1 MIDIYSNSWGP
12 GDIGWQVQG
21 PGVLAGKAIEH
32 GIQKV
37 SIGLFQ
43 RLVTLST
50 FSKHENNLSPH
61 VREPNAVLDSG
72 FQAVDSGF
80 RVLVSSLC
88 QLNLD
93 SGMQSLERLSGFLEL
108 YSEIQIPGF
117 RIPQASK
124 HEAKFNKLATISHG
138 LYSYRP
144 KSSEKNEGV
153 VKNRVY

>member
-21 PGVLAGKAIEH
+21 PGVLAGKAIER

-37 SIGLFQ
+37 SIDLFQ
-43 RLVTLST
+43 QLVTLST
-50 FSKHENNLSPH
+50 FSKHENNLSPY
-61 VREPNAVLDSG
+61 VRVPKAVLDSR
-72 FQAVDSGF
+72 FHAVDSGF
-80 RVLVSSLC
+80 RVLVCSLC